1 MWFRVTASDR
11 SKDECPAQAHRAS
24 LKMRKYLWSSV
35 FSFFGGEKWVT
46 LSKVIAWG
54 SRVAERGR
62 ECGTATCVQ
71 FCPSLKHHQALGITG
86 KRLSSERKMARA
98 GGSNWLTTELHACP
112 PYSKIQRIKH
122 YGVMH
127 ACRKVTLWRKICT
140 SLLTSRFCKIFIH
153 TWRNW
158 SLLGVSND

>member
-24 LKMRKYLWSSV
+24 LKMRKYLWSSM
-35 FSFFGGEKWVT
+35 FSFFGWEKWVT
-46 LSKVIAWG
+46 LSKDIAWG
-54 SRVAERGR
+54 SRVAKRGR

-71 FCPSLKHHQALGITG
+71 FCPSLEHHQALGITG
-86 KRLSSERKMARA
+86 KRLPLRGKW
-98 GGSNWLTTELHACP
+98 GVGSWLTTELHACP

-127 ACRKVTLWRKICT
+127 AYRKVTLWRKTWT

-153 TWRNW
+153 MWRN
-158 SLLGVSND
+158 